1 MFVKSKEFEKI
12 SKETITK
19 LLDEPLD
26 KLKFIIEQKDILE
39 SNLTDKEKIDPL
51 IQTKFKALNETIQ
64 RFQKQIDKMADDIK
78 KTSGQ
83 VSKAYEDYKNSIAKN
98 TNSYMS

>member
-1 MFVKSKEFEKI
+1 MKSKEFEKV
-12 SKETITK
+12 SKETMTK

-51 IQTKFKALNETIQ
+51 IQAKFKALNETIR
-64 RFQKQIDKMADDIK
+64 RFQKQINEMADNIK

-98 TNSYMS
+98 TDSYMS